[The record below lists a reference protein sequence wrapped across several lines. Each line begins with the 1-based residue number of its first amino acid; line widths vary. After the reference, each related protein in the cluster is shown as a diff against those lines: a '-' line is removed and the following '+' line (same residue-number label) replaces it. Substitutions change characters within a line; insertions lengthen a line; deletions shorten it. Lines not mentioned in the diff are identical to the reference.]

1 MQETLSLHRII
12 YKNYL
17 SSALLPIFA
26 IELVLLLLYFGVSY
40 FITQKSQ
47 ELLQE
52 EATQNLMEITKRE
65 AQNINQ
71 QLQEISRLSN
81 MMRKEHEDFFTHE
94 RCYLPNGEPLFT
106 QHPTGA
112 YYKTQDN
119 GGSSLYYS
127 SLSKLGE
134 KEKKQSRCSEMLDP
148 LMKNIVDTHPL
159 ITQAYLN
166 THDTMNRLYPFMK
179 DVFMQ
184 YGAILDVSVYNF
196 YYLADASHNPDKKSV
211 WTGAYLDPAGQ
222 GWMIS
227 NITPIYNGSFL
238 EGVSGL
244 DVTIDSFVK
253 NTLDIELPWGASAF
267 LLDKESVILA
277 MPKKIESL
285 LRLKELKEHHYS
297 ENIDKTIEKPQE
309 FQLTHISNLFR
320 SQEEGISK
328 PYIEVELEG
337 KSYIIAQSIVS
348 ETGWKLMIL
357 LDKSTLFAPMQK
369 LKKQIDFIGYVVM
382 ALMALFYVLFFLY
395 LQRKSQKLATKIV
408 SPIEELSLL
417 SKDLG
422 TDAIHQPLA
431 PSGISEVDQLTH
443 NFNRLSLELNERTKS
458 TIEAQLRE
466 KMHEKDAEIAYR
478 AGLFESASSYLHNI
492 GNAITVLNSKVR
504 LMKNIMQA
512 LQKSSLG
519 FEKLQKLLSATS
531 ATQMQKDE
539 LRSYISE
546 FDRALSEN
554 IVTEMQ
560 NISSAIEETTRHVT
574 DSIRHQQD
582 DFNDS
587 SAALQNYAQRFDL
600 VEMLSS
606 LVEDYHLSCV
616 TKGIDV
622 HLSADAPIEIEMVK
636 FQLHSGLSN
645 IFKNAIESI
654 ESSLQRHHGQIHIA
668 LSQTPSGVVIE
679 IEDNGIGVEPENL
692 EKMFSSGFTTK
703 KEGHGLGLHA
713 FNNFLHTHNSTITL
727 QSQGKNQ
734 GATITITIGENQ
746 Q

>member
-1 MQETLSLHRII
+1 MQGTDSLNRII

-47 ELLQE
+47 ELLQD

-65 AQNINQ
+65 SQNINQ
-71 QLQEISRLSN
+71 QLQEISRLSEL
-81 MMRKEHEDFFTHE
+81 MRKDHEHFFASDA
-94 RCYLPNGEPLFT
+94 CYLPNAEPIFER
-106 QHPTGA
+106 HPSGA
-112 YYKTQDN
+112 FFKTQDN

-127 SLSKLGE
+127 SLAKLD
-134 KEKKQSRCSEMLDP
+134 EKKRRQSRCSEMLDP

-166 THDTMNRLYPFMK
+166 TYDTMNRLYPFMK

-184 YGAILDVSVYNF
+184 YGALLDVTVYNF
-196 YYLADASHNPDKKSV
+196 YYLADAAHNPEKKSV

-227 NITPIYNGSFL
+227 NITPIYNGAFL

-253 NTLDIELPWGASAF
+253 NTLEIELPWGASAF

-277 MPKKIESL
+277 MPQKIESL
-285 LRLKELKEHHYS
+285 LKIKELKEHAYDK
-297 ENIDKTIEKPQE
+297 NVDKTIEKPEE
-309 FQLTHISNLFR
+309 FKLTHISGLFMDKA
-320 SQEEGISK
+320 EGISK
-328 PYIEVELEG
+328 PFIELEIDE
-337 KSYIIAQSIVS
+337 KSYIIAQSTVS
-348 ETGWKLMIL
+348 ETGWRLMIL
-357 LDKSTLFAPMQK
+357 LDKSTLFAPMQE
-369 LKKQIDFIGYVVM
+369 LKKQIDFIGYLVIV
-382 ALMALFYVLFFLY
+382 LMGLFYLLFFFY
-395 LQRKSQKLATKIV
+395 LSKKSQKLARKIV
-408 SPIEELSLL
+408 TPIEELSML

-422 TDAIHQPLA
+422 TNAAHKPLE
-431 PSGISEVDQLTH
+431 PSGITEVDQLTH
-443 NFNRLSLELNERTKS
+443 NFNTLSIELDERTKS

-504 LMKNIMQA
+504 LMRNVMQA

-519 FEKLQKLLSATS
+519 FQKLHKLLSASS
-531 ATQMQKDE
+531 ASQTDKEE
-539 LRSYISE
+539 LRLYIDE
-546 FDRALSEN
+546 FDKALSEN
-554 IVTEMQ
+554 IVNEMQ
-560 NISSAIEETTRHVT
+560 SISNAIEETTRHVI
-574 DSIRHQQD
+574 DSIRHQQE

-600 VEMLSS
+600 MELLSS
-606 LVEDYHLSCV
+606 LVEDYHLSCI

-622 HLSADAPIEIEMVK
+622 HLEGDGPLEIEMVK

-668 LSQTPSGVVIE
+668 VSRVASGVNIE
-679 IEDNGIGVEPENL
+679 IEDNGIGVEPHHTQ
-692 EKMFSSGFTTK
+692 KMFSSGFTTK

-713 FNNFLHTHNSTITL
+713 FNNFLRTHNSSITL
-727 QSQGKNQ
+727 VSEGKNR
-734 GATITITIGENQ
+734 GATITIFIGENQ